1 MSDSY
6 LPLHLKLLVAKENIY
21 NKVLIFLLSQN
32 MRVEAKAKKKQKKN
46 KLKEGHNNAK
56 WV

>member
-6 LPLHLKLLVAKENIY
+6 LPLHLKLLVAKENNY

-32 MRVEAKAKKKQKKN
+32 MRVEAKAKKKQKK
-46 KLKEGHNNAK
+46 KQT
-56 WV
+56 